1 MNILK
6 GRIIKGIA
14 GFYYVKT
21 GNGIIECRARGK
33 FRIDNIK
40 PIVGDIVDIAT
51 LNYIDGYI
59 IKIYPR
65 KNELARPLVS
75 NVDQAVIV
83 FSIIN
88 PKINKLLL
96 DKMIVVALLNDI
108 EPIICINKIDL
119 CRKEDYEEILNI
131 YSRIGYRVFPIS
143 YVTKAGIKELKD
155 ELSGKTSFFSG
166 PSGVGKSSIINC
178 LQSEF
183 SVQTGELS
191 ERISR
196 GKHTTRCVELIP
208 LNNGGFVLD
217 TPGFTSLNVDID
229 VENLKYY
236 FAEFEQF
243 QKNCR
248 FSTCIH
254 ENEPC
259 CSVKKAVEEGLI
271 NKDRYLNYLIL
282 LKELRKNQ
290 KRRN

>member
-1 MNILK
+1 MSQLKWILMVAYIKQWRRNFSLNILK

-155 ELSGKTSFFSG
+155 ELSGKTSFF
-166 PSGVGKSSIINC
+166 
-178 LQSEF
+178 Q
-183 SVQTGELS
+183 
-191 ERISR
+191 
-196 GKHTTRCVELIP
+196 
-208 LNNGGFVLD
+208 VL
-217 TPGFTSLNVDID
+217 PVLGN
-229 VENLKYY
+229 
-236 FAEFEQF
+236 
-243 QKNCR
+243 
-248 FSTCIH
+248 H
-254 ENEPC
+254 
-259 CSVKKAVEEGLI
+259 
-271 NKDRYLNYLIL
+271 L
-282 LKELRKNQ
+282 L
-290 KRRN
+290 